1 MRAFIAIFVLSLILC
16 PFWPAYASAEE
27 EPIPESSSPEAA
39 ASAEPADTSTGPADW
54 QMPIFEIPKVLTLCG
69 EPVPLENQ
77 YVYEMLDREF
87 HLAVYDPAQVI
98 MWLKRTNRYFPVV
111 EGALAETGL
120 PDDLKYLA
128 VAESGLKTYAYSSA
142 GAAGMWQFIRT
153 TGHRYNLKR
162 TNHKDDRYDFERATK
177 AALRYLKDLHD
188 IFGSWPLAMAA
199 YNCGEE
205 RVQREMKEQGVDDY
219 FLLNLPLETERYIFR
234 ILTAK
239 IILSDPSRYGY
250 DVTKLRLYPPLECR
264 RVSITLKKTVH
275 LRLIAQAAGTYY
287 KEIRELNPSLRG
299 RHLPPGVH
307 WLLIPEAGADGFNDR
322 LQKELASAKPTPKKS
337 KSARRYVVK
346 KGDTLSEVAEKLG
359 TSVKRL
365 VRLNKLDGSRIT
377 VGQVLL
383 Y

>member
-1 MRAFIAIFVLSLILC
+1 
-16 PFWPAYASAEE
+16 
-27 EPIPESSSPEAA
+27 
-39 ASAEPADTSTGPADW
+39 
-54 QMPIFEIPKVLTLCG
+54 MPIFEIPQDLTLSG
-69 EPVPLENQ
+69 EPVPLKNQ

-98 MWLKRTNRYFPVV
+98 MWLKRANRYFPIV

-128 VAESGLKTYAYSSA
+128 VAESSLKTYAYSSA

-153 TGHRYNLKR
+153 TGHRYGLKR
-162 TNHKDDRYDFERATK
+162 TDHKDDRYDFERATK
-177 AALRYLKDLHD
+177 AALRYLKDLYD

-205 RVQREMKEQGVDDY
+205 RVQREMKEQGVSSY
-219 FLLNLPLETERYIFR
+219 YLLNLPLETERYIFR
-234 ILTAK
+234 ILAAK
-239 IILSDPSRYGY
+239 IVLSDPESYGY
-250 DVTKLRLYPPLECR
+250 DPAKLRLYPPLESC
-264 RVSITLKKTVH
+264 RVSFTLKKTVH
-275 LRLIAQAAGTYY
+275 LRLIAEAAGTYY

-307 WLLIPEAGADGFNDR
+307 WLLIPEAGADGFKER
-322 LQKELASAKPTPKKS
+322 LEKELASAKPAPQKS
-337 KSARRYVVK
+337 KSTRRYVVK
-346 KGDTLSEVAEKLG
+346 KGDTLSEVAEKLS

-365 VRLNKLDGSRIT
+365 VRLNKLNGSRIT